1 MKRYIWLLLLAVPVL
16 FVMGCGGGSHD
27 RIDISRSGTL
37 TTSDILLAD
46 DSRADLVR
54 VRATRDGF
62 IYVSMTSSTTNVVD
76 PYIQVFEGAAYDF
89 EDLQYLF
96 NTGRLVDSDDDS
108 GPGLNAELV
117 FRADDD
123 QVYTIVLTTSS
134 GNDYGSYRY
143 TIREVDDDE
152 VIVGSA
158 EASDKT
164 TSAEVKFNK

>member
-1 MKRYIWLLLLAVPVL
+1 MRRYIWLLLLAVPVL
-16 FVMGCGGGSHD
+16 FVMGCGGGGHS
-27 RIDISRSGTL
+27 RIDINRSGSL

-89 EDLQYLF
+89 EDLQDLYNAGHLI
-96 NTGRLVDSDDDS
+96 DSDDDS
-108 GPGLNAELV
+108 GAGVNAELV
-117 FRADDD
+117 FRADDN

-143 TIREVDDDE
+143 TIREIDDE
-152 VIVGSA
+152 DVIIGSA
-158 EASDKT
+158 EAGDKA